1 MTRSPRYRAGLAA
14 LLFCTLGLFGGCYS
28 FSPAAASAE
37 LDTYF
42 VHTTQD
48 RARNTPP
55 NLSTRFTDDLQNK
68 IRNESRLV
76 PNDAEPDVEFKGA
89 IVGYQVTSEAPEP
102 GETTALNRL
111 TITVEMDFINHV
123 DETQD
128 YRRNFSFFFDFPPNQ
143 DLSLVEDQAV
153 TEIFAQITEDI
164 FNASFNNW

>member
-1 MTRSPRYRAGLAA
+1 MATNALYRIGPAGLLLSFLA
-14 LLFCTLGLFGGCYS
+14 LITGCYS

-37 LDTYF
+37 LSTYY
-42 VHTTQD
+42 VHTTKD
-48 RARNTPP
+48 RAPNTPP

-76 PNDAEPDVEFKGA
+76 PNDETPDVEFKGT
-89 IVGYQVTSEAPEP
+89 IVGYRVTSEAPEP

-111 TITVEMDFINHV
+111 TITVEMDYINHV

-128 YRRNFSFFFDFPPNQ
+128 FRRNFSFFFDFPPDQ
-143 DLSLVEDQAV
+143 DLSLVEEQAV
-153 TEIFAQITEDI
+153 SEIFAQITEDI